1 MPPNGCLLYT
11 KMPSGGHLPVGDDL
25 TSFQEPSLQLHS
37 LGLNGELVCISDIFA
52 FVEFTCVLEII
63 FPVR

>member
-1 MPPNGCLLYT
+1 MPPNGCSLYA

-25 TSFQEPSLQLHS
+25 TSFQEPSLQLRS

-52 FVEFTCVLEII
+52 FAEFTFILESI